1 MSVDTS
7 SLLSLIKVAT
17 SGLSAQKLNFEVIA
31 HNLANINTT
40 GFKRNRAAFQE
51 VLDES
56 IAADQTASADLVT
69 ASPTGRGVKL
79 AAIQT
84 SFSQGVIEA
93 VENPL
98 SLAIQGEGFFRL
110 EWPDGSLAY
119 TRDGTF
125 YPDSKGQL
133 VNAEGLKLVPS
144 ISVSTL
150 VERIHVNP
158 DGRILAKLAGEEE
171 MRELG
176 RVTLSRFSNP
186 QGLHDLGQ
194 GLYRPTE
201 ASGEAQDGTP
211 GRDGLG
217 EIVCSAQEYSNV
229 HLVDEML
236 TMTLAQ
242 RAYSLCARS
251 LEILDQLLAEF
262 TQGV

>member
-1 MSVDTS
+1 M
-7 SLLSLIKVAT
+7 
-17 SGLSAQKLNFEVIA
+17 
-31 HNLANINTT
+31 
-40 GFKRNRAAFQE
+40 
-51 VLDES
+51 
-56 IAADQTASADLVT
+56 
-69 ASPTGRGVKL
+69 KL

-84 SFSQGVIEA
+84 SFSQGLIEA
-93 VENPL
+93 ADNPL

-110 EWPDGSLAY
+110 EWPDGTVVY
-119 TRDGTF
+119 TRDGTC
-125 YPDSKGQL
+125 YLDSQGQL
-133 VNAEGLKLVPS
+133 VNAQGLKLVPS

-150 VERIHVNP
+150 AERIHINP

-176 RVTLSRFSNP
+176 SITLSHFSNP
-186 QGLHDLGQ
+186 EGLHDLGQ
-194 GLYRPTE
+194 GLYRSTE

-217 EIVCSAQEYSNV
+217 EIVSSAQEYPHV
-229 HLVDEML
+229 DLVEEML

-242 RAYSLCARS
+242 RAYALCGRS